1 MWKQAY
7 KYIIIGGGVAGA
19 WAVTGIREYDTDS
32 PILLLGGERFLPYDR
47 PPMTKKLWSGKETI
61 PDIFPYDSVFYA
73 ENGVDVALGTRAVE
87 IDPANKI
94 VSDSGG
100 HDWQYVKLLLA
111 TGGVPRTL
119 DIPGGDLW
127 GVCYYRYLD
136 DYIRCR
142 RDAGDGRSAVVIGG
156 GFIGSEL
163 ASSLSQNKVNV
174 TMVYPE
180 PYLVS
185 RVFPEGLGRALQS
198 LYQERGVRILS
209 GDVPAS
215 IEWSGGRW
223 VTQTKN
229 GERIESDMVI
239 AGLGILPSVELAQQA
254 GLQIENGI
262 VVNEFCQ
269 TSNPDI
275 FAAGDNA
282 SFPYLALPDGSGQA
296 GQRMRVEHW
305 DNGVTQGKYAGWNMA
320 GANRPYDYM
329 PYFWSDLFEFGYEA
343 VGDLSSKLETF
354 ADWEKEHDTG
364 VIYYLKDGIVRG
376 VMTCNIYGR
385 QGDARDLIGRQ
396 VSIEELRGAIRSE
409 QKAAA

>member
-7 KYIIIGGGVAGA
+7 KYIIVGGGVAGG
-19 WAVTGIREYDTDS
+19 WAVTGIREHDKDS
-32 PILLLGGERFLPYDR
+32 PILLLAGERFLPYDR
-47 PPMTKKLWSGKETI
+47 PDMTKKLWQGKKTVTDII
-61 PDIFPYDSVFYA
+61 PFDSAFYA
-73 ENGVDVALGTRAVE
+73 QNGVDIALGVRAVKL
-87 IDPANKI
+87 DPSNKTI
-94 VSDSGG
+94 TDGQG
-100 HDWQYVKLLLA
+100 NDWQYEKLLLA
-111 TGGVPRTL
+111 TGGIPRTL

-142 RDAGDGRSAVVIGG
+142 RDAGEERSALIIGG

-185 RVFPEGLGRALQS
+185 RVFPEYLGKALQS

-215 IEWSGGRW
+215 IELSGGKW
-223 VTQTKN
+223 LTQTKN

-239 AGLGILPSVELAQQA
+239 AGLGILPAVELAQQA
-254 GLQIENGI
+254 GLKMGNGI
-262 VVNEFCQ
+262 YVDELCQ

-282 SFPYLALPDGSGQA
+282 DFLYLALE
-296 GQRMRVEHW
+296 QRMRVEHW
-305 DNGVTQGKYAGWNMA
+305 DNGVTQGTYAGRNMA
-320 GANRPYDYM
+320 GANQPYDYM

-354 ADWEKEHDTG
+354 ADWEKENETG
-364 VIYYLKDGIVRG
+364 VIYYLKDGTVRG

-385 QGDARDLIGRQ
+385 QGDARELIGKQ
-396 VSIEELRGAIRSE
+396 VSAEDLRGAIKSE
-409 QKAAA
+409 QMAVA